1 MSGTDWLVIAG
12 GLGAAALVNWYFFMA
27 GRGVASAAVVTTGGV
42 GAQEVR
48 ITVRGGY
55 EPATVRVAAGRP
67 VRLVFDRRGTSSCSE
82 EVVFPAFGLRRFL
95 PANQSTTLE
104 VTPPSPGTYEFTCGM
119 GMLHG
124 RLVAE

>member
-12 GLGAAALVNWYFFMA
+12 GLGAAVWVNWYFFLAERSMA
-27 GRGVASAAVVTTGGV
+27 HAGVATTNDR

-55 EPATVRVAAGRP
+55 EPATIRVAAGRP
-67 VRLVFDRRGTSSCSE
+67 VRLVFDRQETSSCSE
-82 EVVFPAFGLRRFL
+82 EVVFPAFGVRRFL
-95 PANQSTTLE
+95 PANESTTLQ